1 MSSDASR
8 ERGASD
14 VVQRKFQCRTLLFL
28 AYQSFGFLFGDL
40 SLSPLYVYQSIF
52 SGRLKQVQNED
63 AIFGAFS
70 LIFWTLSIVS
80 LLKYSVILLSVDDNG
95 EGGIVALYSQL
106 CRNAKFC
113 LLPNHQAS
121 DEELSTYLKL
131 GSSNRSIP
139 PSPLKRFIEKHK
151 STKKALLIFVLL
163 GACMVICV
171 GALMPA
177 ISVLSSIKGLEIGAK
192 ITNKSVLS
200 RISCVLVIGL
210 FVMQHR
216 GSYKVAFVF
225 PPIIIL
231 WLLTIFMIGI
241 YNVIKWNPRV
251 YGALSPHYIYK
262 FFRLTGKGGW
272 VNLGGVFLCVTGT
285 EAMFGDLGY
294 YRQIPLRVCVANKDV
309 IFDETRMAMH
319 PENSGSEKKILV
331 EVEHTTNGAG
341 TAGGTEENQT
351 GEGQVET
358 GRTIA
363 ENRPDEFRT
372 DLGDDIDD
380 TSGEGSHG
388 KAAGVDLRNYQLV
401 LVFKTQQEG
410 PDWANKFKTMGRS
423 KLQTHIRKFQASATR
438 HLDEPME
445 KYENAVN
452 LVAFYCVIYPCL
464 ILQYMGQAAFLSK
477 NLSAVHISFYASIPD
492 VLFWPVFV
500 VSALA
505 AVVSSQAVIAS
516 AFSTVQQ
523 CYAFECFPRVKAV
536 HSRRWIPGQAYI
548 PEINWIL
555 MIISLAVTVGLGD
568 INRIGHAYGIAHLIL
583 VFVTTC
589 LTSLAIILVW
599 NRSLIIALAFA
610 LSFGSIEI
618 LFLSSYSLKIL
629 KGGWIPLLLSAVFMV
644 VMYAWHY
651 GSRKRYLF
659 DTHNKVSTRTILAL
673 GPSLGIVRV
682 PGMGLIY
689 TGLATGIPASFTHF
703 LTNLPAFYQV
713 VVFVCVKTVPVAWVP
728 REERYLIG
736 RIGPKSYRL
745 YRCIVRN
752 GYKDVCNDENDFEN
766 ELVMSIAEFI
776 QLEAEG
782 CSGKAEGSADGRM
795 AVVRTSGKF
804 GTRLLM
810 SESSAFQEGNNINLP
825 GALTV
830 TSSKSPILK
839 RLRAMYERESPEHIA
854 RRRIRFELQ
863 NVIYYDPRVKEELME
878 LVEAK
883 CTGAAYVIGHSNVKA
898 NWNSSFIKKF
908 AIDLYSFLRKNCR
921 APVVGLNIPS
931 ISLIKVG
938 MNYHV

>member
-8 ERGASD
+8 EQGASST
-14 VVQRKFQCRTLLFL
+14 VVERKFQCSTLLFL

-52 SGRLKQVQNED
+52 SERLKQVQNED

-80 LLKYSVILLSVDDNG
+80 LLKYAVILLSVDDNG

-151 STKKALLIFVLL
+151 STKKALLIFFLL

-177 ISVLSSIKGLEIGAK
+177 ISVLSSIKGLEIEAK

-216 GSYKVAFVF
+216 GSYKVAFAF

-241 YNVIKWNPRV
+241 YNIIKWNPRV
-251 YGALSPHYIYK
+251 YGALSPLYIYK

-294 YRQIPLRVCVANKDV
+294 YRQTPLR
-309 IFDETRMAMH
+309 
-319 PENSGSEKKILV
+319 
-331 EVEHTTNGAG
+331 
-341 TAGGTEENQT
+341 
-351 GEGQVET
+351 
-358 GRTIA
+358 IA
-363 ENRPDEFRT
+363 FC
-372 DLGDDIDD
+372 
-380 TSGEGSHG
+380 
-388 KAAGVDLRNYQLV
+388 
-401 LVFKTQQEG
+401 
-410 PDWANKFKTMGRS
+410 
-423 KLQTHIRKFQASATR
+423 
-438 HLDEPME
+438 
-445 KYENAVN
+445 
-452 LVAFYCVIYPCL
+452 CVIYPCL
-464 ILQYMGQAAFLSK
+464 VLQYMGQAAFLSK

-492 VLFWPVFV
+492 VLFWPVFL

-523 CYAFECFPRVKAV
+523 CHAFECFPRVKAV
-536 HSRRWIPGQAYI
+536 HSRRWIPGQTYI

-568 INRIGHAYGIAHLIL
+568 INRIGHAYGIAHLII
-583 VFVTTC
+583 VFVTTF

-599 NRSLIIALAFA
+599 NQSLIIALAFA
-610 LSFGSIEI
+610 LCFGSIEI

-629 KGGWIPLLLSAVFMV
+629 KGGWIPLVLSAVFMV

-651 GSRKRYLF
+651 GSRKKYLF
-659 DTHNKVSTRTILAL
+659 DMHNKVSTRTILAL

-713 VVFVCVKTVPVAWVP
+713 VVFVCVKTVPVACVP

-752 GYKDVCNDENDFEN
+752 GYKDVCNHENDFEN
-766 ELVMSIAEFI
+766 ELVMNIAEFI

-782 CSGKAEGSADGRM
+782 YSGNAEGSADGRM

-810 SESSAFQEGNNINLP
+810 SESSAFQEG
-825 GALTV
+825 ALTV

-839 RLRAMYERESPEHIA
+839 RLQAMYERESPELIT
-854 RRRIRFELQ
+854 RQRIRFELQ
-863 NVIYYDPRVKEELME
+863 NVIYNDPRVKEELME
-878 LVEAK
+878 LIEAK
-883 CTGAAYVIGHSNVKA
+883 RTGAAYVIGHSHVKA
-898 NWNSSFIKKF
+898 KWNSPFAKKF
-908 AIDLYSFLRKNCR
+908 AIDLYSFLRKNGR
-921 APVVGLNIPS
+921 APVVGLNIPP

>member
-1 MSSDASR
+1 
-8 ERGASD
+8 
-14 VVQRKFQCRTLLFL
+14 
-28 AYQSFGFLFGDL
+28 
-40 SLSPLYVYQSIF
+40 
-52 SGRLKQVQNED
+52 
-63 AIFGAFS
+63 
-70 LIFWTLSIVS
+70 
-80 LLKYSVILLSVDDNG
+80 
-95 EGGIVALYSQL
+95 
-106 CRNAKFC
+106 
-113 LLPNHQAS
+113 
-121 DEELSTYLKL
+121 
-131 GSSNRSIP
+131 
-139 PSPLKRFIEKHK
+139 
-151 STKKALLIFVLL
+151 
-163 GACMVICV
+163 MVICV

-177 ISVLSSIKGLEIGAK
+177 ISVLSSIKGLEIEAK

-294 YRQIPLRVCVANKDV
+294 YRQIPLRV
-309 IFDETRMAMH
+309 
-319 PENSGSEKKILV
+319 
-331 EVEHTTNGAG
+331 
-341 TAGGTEENQT
+341 
-351 GEGQVET
+351 
-358 GRTIA
+358 
-363 ENRPDEFRT
+363 
-372 DLGDDIDD
+372 
-380 TSGEGSHG
+380 
-388 KAAGVDLRNYQLV
+388 
-401 LVFKTQQEG
+401 
-410 PDWANKFKTMGRS
+410 
-423 KLQTHIRKFQASATR
+423 
-438 HLDEPME
+438 
-445 KYENAVN
+445 
-452 LVAFYCVIYPCL
+452 AFYCVIYPCL
-464 ILQYMGQAAFLSK
+464 VLQYMGQAAFLSK

-523 CYAFECFPRVKAV
+523 CHAFECFPRVKAV
-536 HSRRWIPGQAYI
+536 HSRRWIPGQTYI

-599 NRSLIIALAFA
+599 NQSLIIALAFA

-629 KGGWIPLLLSAVFMV
+629 KGGWIPLVLSAVFMV

-651 GSRKRYLF
+651 GSRKKYLF

-713 VVFVCVKTVPVAWVP
+713 VVFVCVKTVPVARVR

-752 GYKDVCNDENDFEN
+752 GYKDVCNHENYSENDFEN

-810 SESSAFQEGNNINLP
+810 SESSSFQEGNNINLP

-839 RLRAMYERESPEHIA
+839 RLQAMYERESPEHIT
-854 RRRIRFELQ
+854 RPRIRFELQ
-863 NVIYYDPRVKEELME
+863 NVIYNDPRVKEELME

>member
-8 ERGASD
+8 ER
-14 VVQRKFQCRTLLFL
+14 VII
-28 AYQSFGFLFGDL
+28 L
-40 SLSPLYVYQSIF
+40 S
-52 SGRLKQVQNED
+52 
-63 AIFGAFS
+63 A
-70 LIFWTLSIVS
+70 
-80 LLKYSVILLSVDDNG
+80 DDNG
-95 EGGIVALYSQL
+95 QGGMVALYSQL

-151 STKKALLIFVLL
+151 STKMALLIFVLL

-177 ISVLSSIKGLEIGAK
+177 LSGNVTFFSLQILLSSIEGLEIEAK
-192 ITNKSVLS
+192 TTNKSVVS
-200 RISCVLVIGL
+200 RISCVLLIGL
-210 FVMQHR
+210 FIMQHR

-251 YGALSPHYIYK
+251 YEALSPYYIYK

-285 EAMFGDLGY
+285 EAMFADLGY
-294 YRQIPLRVCVANKDV
+294 YRQTPVR
-309 IFDETRMAMH
+309 
-319 PENSGSEKKILV
+319 
-331 EVEHTTNGAG
+331 
-341 TAGGTEENQT
+341 
-351 GEGQVET
+351 
-358 GRTIA
+358 
-363 ENRPDEFRT
+363 
-372 DLGDDIDD
+372 
-380 TSGEGSHG
+380 
-388 KAAGVDLRNYQLV
+388 
-401 LVFKTQQEG
+401 
-410 PDWANKFKTMGRS
+410 
-423 KLQTHIRKFQASATR
+423 
-438 HLDEPME
+438 
-445 KYENAVN
+445 
-452 LVAFYCVIYPCL
+452 VAFYCVIYPSL
-464 ILQYMGQAAFLSK
+464 VLQYMGQAAFLSK
-477 NLSAVHISFYASIPD
+477 NLSAVPVSFYASIPD
-492 VLFWPVFV
+492 VLFWSVFV

-505 AVVSSQAVIAS
+505 VVVSSQAVIAS
-516 AFSTVQQ
+516 TFSIVQQ
-523 CYAFECFPRVKAV
+523 CHAFETFPRVKAV
-536 HSRRWIPGQAYI
+536 HSRRWIPGQTYI

-568 INRIGHAYGIAHLIL
+568 INRIGYAYGIAHLIL

-589 LTSLAIILVW
+589 LTSLVIILVW
-599 NRSLIIALAFA
+599 NQSLTIALAFA

-629 KGGWIPLLLSAVFMV
+629 KGGWIPLVLSAVFIV
-644 VMYAWHY
+644 LMYVWHY
-651 GSRKRYLF
+651 GSRKKYLF
-659 DTHNKVSTRTILAL
+659 DTHNKVSMKTILAL

-689 TGLATGIPASFTHF
+689 TELATGVPASFTHF

-713 VVFVCVKTVPVAWVP
+713 VVFVCVKTIPVPCVP
-728 REERYLIG
+728 HQERYLIG

-752 GYKDVCNDENDFEN
+752 GYKDVYSHDYDFEN
-766 ELVMSIAEFI
+766 DLVMSIAEFI
-776 QLEAEG
+776 QFEAEG
-782 CSGKAEGSADGRM
+782 CSANAEGPADGRM

-810 SESSAFQEGNNINLP
+810 SESSGFEDRSSIP

-830 TSSKSPILK
+830 TSSKSPTLK
-839 RLRAMYERESPEHIA
+839 RLQAIYERESPELIT

-863 NVIYYDPRVKEELME
+863 NVIYKDPRVKEELME
-878 LVEAK
+878 LIEAK
-883 CTGAAYVIGHSNVKA
+883 RTGAAYVIGHSHVKA
-898 NWNSSFIKKF
+898 KWNSSFLKEF

-921 APVVGLNIPS
+921 SPAVGLNIPQ

-938 MNYHV
+938 MNYHIPLKWISLKSLLLACLKNQVHQIANIFRFYDGPEENLHTTTTRLHSWGSMSSARKQP

>member
-8 ERGASD
+8 ERGAST
-14 VVQRKFQCRTLLFL
+14 VVERKFQCRTLLFL

-52 SGRLKQVQNED
+52 SGRLKPVQNED

-131 GSSNRSIP
+131 GSSNRIP

-177 ISVLSSIKGLEIGAK
+177 ISVLSSIKGLEIEAK

-294 YRQIPLRVCVANKDV
+294 YRQIPLRV
-309 IFDETRMAMH
+309 
-319 PENSGSEKKILV
+319 
-331 EVEHTTNGAG
+331 
-341 TAGGTEENQT
+341 
-351 GEGQVET
+351 
-358 GRTIA
+358 
-363 ENRPDEFRT
+363 
-372 DLGDDIDD
+372 
-380 TSGEGSHG
+380 
-388 KAAGVDLRNYQLV
+388 
-401 LVFKTQQEG
+401 
-410 PDWANKFKTMGRS
+410 
-423 KLQTHIRKFQASATR
+423 
-438 HLDEPME
+438 
-445 KYENAVN
+445 
-452 LVAFYCVIYPCL
+452 AFYCVIYPCL
-464 ILQYMGQAAFLSK
+464 VLQYMGQAAFLSK

-523 CYAFECFPRVKAV
+523 CHAFECFPRVKAV
-536 HSRRWIPGQAYI
+536 HSRRWIPGQTYI

-599 NRSLIIALAFA
+599 NQSLIIALAFA

-629 KGGWIPLLLSAVFMV
+629 KGGWIPLVLSAVFMV

-651 GSRKRYLF
+651 GSRKKYLF

-713 VVFVCVKTVPVAWVP
+713 VVFVCVKTVPVARVR

-752 GYKDVCNDENDFEN
+752 GYKDVCNHENYSENDFEN

-810 SESSAFQEGNNINLP
+810 SESSSFQEGNNINLP

-839 RLRAMYERESPEHIA
+839 RLQAMYERESPEHIT
-854 RRRIRFELQ
+854 RPRIRFELQ
-863 NVIYYDPRVKEELME
+863 NVIYNDPRVKEELME